1 MEPFETLPNCKNKKG
16 QRSKKKCCTAIETN
30 LEAEAKTGS
39 DTSRRAESRRAKRFL
54 KDARRKKLHQKVKE
68 KEDEGRR
75 KKNDS
80 C

>member
-1 MEPFETLPNCKNKKG
+1 MKLCPIAKIKKG
-16 QRSKKKCCTAIETN
+16 KDLKKKKCCTAIETN

-39 DTSRRAESRRAKRFL
+39 NTSRRAESRRAKRFL
-54 KDARRKKLHQKVKE
+54 KARRKKLHQKVKE

-80 C
+80 R